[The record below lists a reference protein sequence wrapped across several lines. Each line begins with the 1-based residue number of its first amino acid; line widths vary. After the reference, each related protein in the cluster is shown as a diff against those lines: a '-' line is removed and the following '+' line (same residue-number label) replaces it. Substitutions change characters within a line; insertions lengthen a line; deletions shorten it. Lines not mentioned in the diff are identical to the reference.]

1 MAILHQS
8 IVISDENTMVRI
20 LNKAKNHREA
30 EKWDIQQ
37 QVNMSPEERKQI
49 ALELKRRY
57 YGSRVPD
64 VRGKRN

>member
-1 MAILHQS
+1 MR
-8 IVISDENTMVRI
+8 RI

-37 QVNMSPEERKQI
+37 QVTMSPEERKQV

-64 VRGKRN
+64 VRGKRK